1 METCCEVFVR
11 LPSSGVLKSVLVPH
25 GSCVSDLL
33 SSVSASPEGG
43 SEYFVLQNGF
53 VKHCDDEVRGNETF
67 DLCCRLRGGK
77 GGFGSMLRA
86 IGAQIE
92 KTTNREACRDLS
104 GRRLRAINDE
114 RRARHYARLKA
125 QREIER
131 EQKRRKKLESL
142 ATSKPHHEF
151 NDEQYLKDRVEIPD
165 RVEEAVEQ
173 AFAEVSEKRLCRGE
187 EPRSRFRYASFES
200 RLIRNSPQASPG
212 PSGTKRAADEACAAA
227 SPKKIKGWMGDLEGF
242 EDSDSESEK
251 ADNDS
256 PSSGS
261 EARASV

>member
-173 AFAEVSEKRLCRGE
+173 AFAE
-187 EPRSRFRYASFES
+187 
-200 RLIRNSPQASPG
+200 ASPG